1 MNITVLD
8 NMENAFTATILLKN
22 GQAINIWYTCWPSI
36 RSITKSVINVSSDYP
51 KRKNRWRIQT
61 Q

>member
-1 MNITVLD
+1 MDITVLD
-8 NMENAFTATILLKN
+8 NMENTFTATILLKN
-22 GQAINIWYTCWPSI
+22 GQVINIWYTCWPSI